1 MKSCTE
7 CAHAEWFRT
16 KSGSLHPSGE
26 GKCGK
31 RIELPQLPP
40 AFYWST
46 QPYLPLLICG
56 GHINRRKELQ
66 DHCPY
71 WQQKP

>member
-1 MKSCTE
+1 MKNCTE
-7 CAHAEWFRT
+7 CAHANWQRT

-31 RIELPQLPP
+31 KIEIPQLPQ
-40 AFYWST
+40 AFYWTSP
-46 QPYLPLLICG
+46 PYLCG
-56 GHINRRKELQ
+56 GYINRREELK
-66 DHCPY
+66 DHCTY